1 MNKTIT
7 FIKKH
12 YAVGLLAVASVI
24 IVCSLARSCRLYDK
38 LSVTEGENRILLA
51 DRDFL
56 IAETKKLKAD
66 NASIQTQADAHIAEL
81 RSEIASNE
89 RTMESM
95 GETLAQLENDLTANP
110 DMPDSEVI
118 KNLNKQIALWK
129 GRFSIAMISS
139 KAKDGIILDLTKKY
153 ESEKSLRIT
162 YENVIEQDDRVI
174 IGLQS
179 QIKLLENKS
188 RGIRLKGKVFT
199 YTAIILGGYIAYKNL
214 LEKD

>member
-1 MNKTIT
+1 MIT
-7 FIKKH
+7 FLKKNW
-12 YAVGLLAVASVI
+12 VFGLLAVATV
-24 IVCSLARSCRLYDK
+24 VVLCSLARSCKLYDK
-38 LSVTEGENRILLA
+38 LSIVEGENRVLLA
-51 DRDFL
+51 DRDMMT
-56 IAETKKLKAD
+56 AEVAKLKVL
-66 NASIQTQADAHIAEL
+66 NTEIQVQADAHIAEL
-81 RSEIASNE
+81 RAEIASNK
-89 RTMESM
+89 RTMDDL
-95 GETLAQLENDLTANP
+95 GDDIARLENELISHP
-110 DMPDSEVI
+110 DASDEEVI
-118 KNLNKQIALWK
+118 ANLRKQIDLWK
-129 GRFSIAMISS
+129 GRFSIAMTSS

>member
-1 MNKTIT
+1 MLT
-7 FIKKH
+7 FLKKNW
-12 YAVGLLAVASVI
+12 VFGLLAVAGVVI
-24 IVCSLARSCRLYDK
+24 LCSLARSCKLYDK
-38 LSVTEGENRILLA
+38 LSIVEGENRVLLA
-51 DRDFL
+51 DRDMMT
-56 IAETKKLKAD
+56 AEVAKLRVLNTEIQVKAD
-66 NASIQTQADAHIAEL
+66 THIAEL
-81 RSEIASNE
+81 RAEIASNK
-89 RTMESM
+89 RTMDDL
-95 GETLAQLENDLTANP
+95 GDDIARLENELISHP
-110 DMPDSEVI
+110 DASDEEVI
-118 KNLNKQIALWK
+118 ANLRKQIDLWK
-129 GRFSIAMISS
+129 GRFSIAMTSS
-139 KAKDGIILDLTKKY
+139 KAKDGIILDHTKKY